1 MLSLGDSF
9 SCGEGVG
16 VRLDV
21 SSTWAGVLADGIGA
35 DLTVL
40 ARAGATIR
48 DVREIQLPQA
58 LAVEPAWVT
67 LLVGLNDV
75 FKTRFDTDRMHAD
88 YTDLVTRL
96 RGAHEGVL
104 VARLHD
110 PCELLPLS
118 NRLRTIVGGKVA
130 AVNAMIDSL
139 AAPGV
144 VTVDLS
150 QLAMLRR
157 REAWAVDRLHP
168 SAFGHTVIA
177 GAAARALAA
186 AGTWPAGD
194 VASIACGNPP
204 TRLAEC
210 RWVVRHGVPWVAK
223 RAPMLGN
230 AFTAMLTQ

>member
-21 SSTWAGVLADGIGA
+21 SRTWTGVLAAGIGA
-35 DLTVL
+35 ELTVL
-40 ARAGATIR
+40 ARPGATTC
-48 DVREIQLPQA
+48 DVRTTQLPLA
-58 LAVEPAWVT
+58 LGVAPAWAT

-88 YTDLVTRL
+88 LAELIGRL
-96 RGAHEGVL
+96 HSAHAGLL

-118 NRLRTIVGGKVA
+118 NRLKTIVGCKVA

-139 AAPGV
+139 AAPGIV
-144 VTVDLS
+144 VVDLS
-150 QLAMLRR
+150 RLAALRR

-168 SAFGHTVIA
+168 SPFGHTAIA
-177 GAAARALAA
+177 AAAARGLAA

-194 VASIACGNPP
+194 VASISCGAPP

-210 RWVVRHGVPWVAK
+210 RWVVRHGVPWVAR

-230 AFTAMLTQ
+230 AFTAMLNQ